1 MKNAELADLFSR
13 MADLMEILGENRF
26 KIAAYRRGADAIRG
40 TTEDIEKIAAR
51 GELRGIA
58 GVGEA
63 ISGKIAQYLG
73 TGRVE
78 RYEELKALCPE
89 TVAEVMRVP
98 GVGPKTALKLWREA
112 GVATVAQLRDALA
125 TDPARLTSLR
135 GLGQKKV
142 GQIAEALETMAA
154 AAGRMRLGDAWAL
167 GARLVDA
174 LGRIEGVAQATLAGS
189 ARRGRETVGDIDL
202 VCAAAASEGRR
213 VVDAFAAMPGVTSV
227 LGAGPTRGS
236 VVLEGG
242 VQADLRVVEP
252 ASFGAALLYF
262 TGSKGHNVR
271 LRELAIERG
280 LKLNEYGLLAGEAR
294 LAGATEEEVY
304 EALGLQFVPPELRE
318 DAGEVAAARARR
330 LPALLSP
337 ADLRGDLHAHTT
349 ASDGHDGVDAMI
361 VAAKARGFEYVAITD
376 HSKGQV
382 QANGLSEERL
392 LDHVAA
398 IRRAARRHQGIA
410 VLAGA
415 EVDIRKDGALDYP
428 DEVLA
433 QLDIVVASPH
443 SALSSSGPEATQRL
457 VRAAE
462 HPRVN
467 VIAHPTGRIVLG
479 RRGME
484 IDVDELARAA
494 ARCGVALEINAE
506 PSRLDLRD
514 HHVKAALAAG
524 ARLAIDSDAHDAA
537 GYDVLPFG
545 VATARRGWATR
556 GDVINAWP
564 LEKLRAFLA
573 KT

>member
-1 MKNAELADLFSR
+1 MKNAELADLFAR
-13 MADLMEILGENRF
+13 MADLMEVLGENRF

-40 TTEDIEKIAAR
+40 LAEDIEKVAAR

-63 ISGKIAQYLG
+63 ISGKIVQYLE

-78 RYEELKALCPE
+78 RYEEIKAKCPE
-89 TVAEVMRVP
+89 SLIEVMSVP

-112 GVATVAQLRDALA
+112 EIATVAQLRDALA
-125 TDPARLTSLR
+125 SAPARLTSLR
-135 GLGQKKV
+135 GLGPKKV
-142 GQIAEALETMAA
+142 GQIAEALQTMAQA
-154 AAGRMRLGDAWAL
+154 GGRMRLGDARAL
-167 GARLVDA
+167 GQQLVEA
-174 LGRIEGVAQATLAGS
+174 LALVEGVAHATLAGS
-189 ARRGRETVGDIDL
+189 ARRGRETVGDLDI
-202 VCAAAASEGRR
+202 VCAADPGQGRR
-213 VVDAFAAMPGVTSV
+213 IVDSFAAMPGVTSV

-242 VQADLRVVEP
+242 VQADLRVVEA

-262 TGSKGHNVR
+262 TGSKSHNIR
-271 LRELAIERG
+271 LRELAISKG
-280 LKLNEYGLLAGEAR
+280 LKLNEYGVLAGDVR
-294 LAGATEEEVY
+294 VAGATEEEVY

-318 DAGEVAAARARR
+318 DSGEVAAALARG
-330 LPALLSP
+330 LPALLEP
-337 ADLRGDLHAHTT
+337 ADLRGDLHVHTT
-349 ASDGHDGVDAMI
+349 ASDGRDGIDAMI

-382 QANGLSEERL
+382 QAKGLSEERL
-392 LDHVAA
+392 LEHVAA
-398 IRRAARRHQGIA
+398 IRRAARRHHGIA

-415 EVDIRKDGALDYP
+415 EVDIRKDGTLDYS

-433 QLDIVVASPH
+433 RLDLVVASPH

-484 IDVDELARAA
+484 IDIDALARAA
-494 ARCGVALEINAE
+494 ARCSVALEINAE
-506 PSRLDLRD
+506 TSRLDLRAE
-514 HHVKAALAAG
+514 HVRAAVAAG
-524 ARLAIDSDAHDAA
+524 AKLAVDSDAHDSG
-537 GYDVLPFG
+537 GYDVLPLG
-545 VATARRGWATR
+545 VATARRGWAAR

-564 LEKLRAFLA
+564 VEALRAFLA
-573 KT
+573 KA

>member
-1 MKNAELADLFSR
+1 MKNAELADLFAR
-13 MADLMEILGENRF
+13 MADLMEILGENKF

-51 GELRGIA
+51 GGLRGIA

-63 ISGKIAQYLG
+63 ISGKIAQYLE

-78 RYEELKALCPE
+78 RYEELKAKCPE
-89 TVAEVMRVP
+89 SLVEVMHVP
-98 GVGPKTALKLWREA
+98 GVGPKTALKVWREA
-112 GVATVAQLRDALA
+112 GIATVAQLRDVLA

-135 GLGQKKV
+135 GLGPKKV
-142 GQIAEALETMAA
+142 GQIAEAVQAMAA
-154 AAGRMRLGDAWAL
+154 TAGRLRLGDALAL
-167 GARLVDA
+167 GERLVDA
-174 LGRIEGVAQATLAGS
+174 LGRLEGVERATLAGS
-189 ARRGRETVGDIDL
+189 ARRGRETVGDLDV
-202 VCAAAASEGRR
+202 VCTAAPGEGRR
-213 VVDAFAAMPGVTSV
+213 IVDAFAAMPGVTSV

-262 TGSKGHNVR
+262 TGSKSHNVR
-271 LRELAIERG
+271 LREIAISKG
-280 LKLNEYGLLAGEAR
+280 WKLNEYGVLEGDERVAS
-294 LAGATEEEVY
+294 ATEEEIY
-304 EALGLQFVPPELRE
+304 EALGLQVVPPELRE
-318 DAGEVAAARARR
+318 DAGEIAAARARR
-330 LPALLSP
+330 LPTLLEP
-337 ADLRGDLHAHTT
+337 GDLRGDLHVHTT
-349 ASDGHDGVDAMI
+349 ASDGHDGLDAMI
-361 VAAKARGFEYVAITD
+361 AAAKARGFEYVAITD
-376 HSKGQV
+376 HSKGQA

-392 LDHVAA
+392 LEHVAT
-398 IRRAARRHQGIA
+398 IRRAARRHRGIA

-415 EVDIRKDGALDYP
+415 EVDIRRDGTLDYP

-443 SALSSSGPEATQRL
+443 SALSSTGPEATQRL

-484 IDVDELARAA
+484 IDLDELARAA
-494 ARCGVALEINAE
+494 ARCAVALEVNAE

-514 HHVKAALAAG
+514 QHVRAALAAG
-524 ARLAIDSDAHDAA
+524 AKLAIDSDAHDAG

-545 VATARRGWATR
+545 VMTARRGWATR
-556 GDVINAWP
+556 ADVVNAWP
-564 LEKLRAFLA
+564 LAKLRAFLA
-573 KT
+573 KA